1 MRTTRLIGAIA
12 GVAACVSSLAWAA
25 DIKVLNDKAAYPDG
39 PVFIDGKLYYT
50 ENAGSSVDIWD
61 GRINSVF
68 WRDDDCGPSAVQM
81 LGVDLVVA
89 CSIKNSIV
97 RVAPDGKTVAT
108 YDRDKDGGSLQGP
121 NDMAAD
127 GKGGIY
133 FTASGPW
140 ESAPIAG
147 KIFHMTEDGAIVEV
161 ANDLH
166 FPNGIALGADG
177 RLYANESEAGRVISF
192 AIRDDGTLTDR
203 RQFVRIEA
211 VDPMSG
217 VDAYP
222 DGLRLGPDGNFY
234 VGLYS
239 KGRIVVIDGGGKFV
253 RAIEVP
259 SPSAQNMALS
269 PDGKTLYVV
278 SVDEKAKQPYW
289 GKLYEMPL
297 N

>member
-1 MRTTRLIGAIA
+1 MKTTRLIGAIA
-12 GVAACVSSLAWAA
+12 GAAACMSGLAWAA
-25 DIKVLNDKAAYPDG
+25 DIKVINDKAAYPDG
-39 PVFIDGKLYYT
+39 PIFIDGKLYYT
-50 ENAGSSVDIWD
+50 ENAGSSIDTWD

-68 WRDDDCGPSAVQM
+68 WRSDGCGPSAIQL
-81 LGVDLVVA
+81 LGADLVVA
-89 CSIKNSIV
+89 CSINNSIA
-97 RVAPDGKTVAT
+97 RVARDGKTVAT

-127 GKGGIY
+127 GKGGVY

-140 ESAPIAG
+140 ESAPIVG

-239 KGRIVVIDGGGKFV
+239 KGRIVVIDAGGKFV
-253 RAIEVP
+253 RAIDVP
-259 SPSAQNMALS
+259 SPSAQNMAFS
-269 PDGKTLYVV
+269 PDARTLYVV
-278 SVDEKAKQPYW
+278 SVDEKAKPPYW